1 MAESPWSRRPVLP
14 RATSFTRAG
23 SRLRATACVSGAGV
37 EPALPRISAW
47 CLLPLGYSDVA
58 PLSDRAGL
66 TAWRGPAHDGAS
78 SAVRGPGAGTRRPRF
93 TEPPPGV
100 EPDLRPDGGRAENR
114 RLARQRAQEKVIE
127 YLREHP
133 CVDCGETDIVV
144 LEFDHQGDKAEEVN
158 LMVRAGA
165 PWRRILAEIMKCE
178 VVCANDHRR
187 RTAKAFGYYRARAV

>member
-1 MAESPWSRRPVLP
+1 VETKWCPGCQSDKDVDDFGKNRARRDG
-14 RATSFTRAG
+14 RQSTC
-23 SRLRATACVSGAGV
+23 TACRK
-37 EPALPRISAW
+37 PANAAYYLANR
-47 CLLPLGYSDVA
+47 
-58 PLSDRAGL
+58 DRDN
-66 TAWRGPAHDGAS
+66 P
-78 SAVRGPGAGTRRPRF
+78 
-93 TEPPPGV
+93 
-100 EPDLRPDGGRAENR
+100 GRAENR